1 MSNRGRVGIPTSR
14 TETDLLE
21 INADGSINVRQR
33 IADVLGQDPV
43 RVLVGI
49 AATQIVDENTER
61 RAIDIFNISG
71 TIIYLGFDNT
81 VGLLTGT
88 PLLPYT
94 GMVFNGYQGEIWGIS
109 TVVNTDIRVLE
120 MNDSG

>member
-14 TETDLLE
+14 TETDFLE

-49 AATQIVDENTER
+49 AATQIADENTER
-61 RAIDIFNISG
+61 RGIDIFNNSG
-71 TIIYLGFDNT
+71 TIIYLGFDDT
-81 VGLLTGT
+81 VALLTGMT
-88 PLLPYT
+88 LMPYT
-94 GMVFNGYQGEIWGIS
+94 GVVYNGYQGEIWGIS
-109 TVVNTDIRVLE
+109 TVADTDIRVLE
-120 MNDSG
+120 MNDNG

>member
-14 TETDLLE
+14 AETDLLE

-49 AATQIVDENTER
+49 VATQIVDENTER
-61 RAIDIFNISG
+61 RAIDIFNNG
-71 TIIYLGFDNT
+71 ATIIYLGFDDT
-81 VGLLTGT
+81 VALLTGM

-94 GMVFNGYQGEIWGIS
+94 GVVYNGYQGEVWGIS
-109 TVVNTDIRVLE
+109 TVINTDIRVLE

>member
-14 TETDLLE
+14 TETDFLE
-21 INADGSINVRQR
+21 INTDGSINVRQR

-43 RVLVGI
+43 SVLVGI
-49 AATQIVDENTER
+49 AATQIVAENTER
-61 RAIDIFNISG
+61 RAIDIFNNSA

-81 VGLLTGT
+81 VTLLDGM
-88 PLLPYT
+88 PLIPYT
-94 GMVFNGYQGEIWGIS
+94 GVVYNGYQGEVWGIS
-109 TVVNTDIRVLE
+109 TVANTDIRTLE